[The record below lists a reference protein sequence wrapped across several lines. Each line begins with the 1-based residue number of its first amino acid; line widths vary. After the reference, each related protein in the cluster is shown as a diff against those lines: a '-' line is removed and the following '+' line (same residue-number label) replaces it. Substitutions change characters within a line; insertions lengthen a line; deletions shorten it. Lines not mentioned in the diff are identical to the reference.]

1 MYWAVTS
8 KLGCMIL
15 LQAGPRL
22 IVNGCP
28 NTKAELLAQDPTIYN
43 LIDNATYAFLAML
56 PDAYY
61 SAYAIKTSD
70 IITF

>member
-1 MYWAVTS
+1 
-8 KLGCMIL
+8 MIL
-15 LQAGPRL
+15 LQAGPGL

-43 LIDNATYAFLAML
+43 LIDNATYAFPTVL

>member
-1 MYWAVTS
+1 
-8 KLGCMIL
+8 MIL

-28 NTKAELLAQDPTIYN
+28 NTKGELLAQDPTIYN
-43 LIDNATYAFLAML
+43 LNDNATYAFPTVL
-56 PDAYY
+56 PDACY
-61 SAYAIKTSD
+61 SSYAIKTSD